1 MSGCVLEESQAE
13 TIAKTKQPI
22 FLNTAHA
29 RDMLRKRFA
38 SPEWALMEEVA
49 PATGGGTRY
58 ADAVA
63 MNLWR
68 SRGHQVLGFEIK
80 VSRGDW
86 LRELKKPEKAEDIY
100 RYCDQW
106 WIVAPRG
113 VVKEGELPVN
123 WGLFELRAT
132 GIAQVKAAPQLEP
145 QQLTKAFFASLMRRG
160 HEQISSIAERMQHAA
175 VMEARS
181 EIDNRVRD
189 EIERRTRHHKQLAE
203 KVAEFEKLTGLR
215 IDHYA
220 GPPIETVRLAQRLE
234 GLRTY
239 RGDGPL
245 SALVQIAQSLE
256 RAASEVRKAVDE
268 SGLHEHTVPSP
279 SHGD

>member
-1 MSGCVLEESQAE
+1 MNKQAE
-13 TIAKTKQPI
+13 PIAEAKPPVI
-22 FLNTAHA
+22 LNTPHA

-38 SPEWALMEEVA
+38 PPEWAFMEEVA

-68 SRGHQVLGFEIK
+68 SRGYQVLGFEIK

-123 WGLFELRAT
+123 WGLFELREA
-132 GIAQVKAAPQLEP
+132 GVWQAKAAPKLEATP
-145 QQLTKAFFASLMRRG
+145 LTKAFLASLMRRG
-160 HEQISSIAERMQHAA
+160 HEQINSIAERMQRNA
-175 VMEARS
+175 VMEARG
-181 EIDNRVRD
+181 EIDRRIQD
-189 EIERRTRHHKQLAE
+189 EIDRRTRHHKQLAE
-203 KVAEFEKLTGLR
+203 KVAEFEKQTGLR
-215 IDHYA
+215 IDHYS
-220 GPPIETVRLAQRLE
+220 GPPVETVRLAQRLE

-256 RAASEVRKAVDE
+256 RAATEVRKAVDE
-268 SGLHEHTVPSP
+268 SGLHEQEATCP
-279 SHGD
+279 

>member
-1 MSGCVLEESQAE
+1 MTGCVLEG
-13 TIAKTKQPI
+13 TTAKTKQPVV
-22 FLNTAHA
+22 LNTTHA

-68 SRGHQVLGFEIK
+68 SRGHQVVGFEIK

-113 VVKEGELPVN
+113 VVKEGELPAN

-132 GIAQVKAAPQLEP
+132 GIVQEKAAPKLDP
-145 QQLTKAFFASLMRRG
+145 QPLTKAFIASLMRRG
-160 HEQISSIAERMQHAA
+160 HEQINSIAERMQRVAL
-175 VMEARS
+175 MEARS
-181 EIDNRVRD
+181 EIDKRVHE
-189 EIERRTRHHKQLAE
+189 EIDRRTKHHKRLADN
-203 KVAEFEKLTGLR
+203 VAEFEKLTGLR

-220 GPPIETVRLAQRLE
+220 GPPVETVRLAQRLE

-268 SGLHEHTVPSP
+268 SGLHEPSIP
-279 SHGD
+279 SS